1 MYYTR
6 IIQIPNYDWKVTI
19 FEPSVHELI
28 KLSDATGSLSASIDN
43 AKYTA
48 LEEALLPLIKEWDC
62 TDRQGNLLPI
72 KDMAQLPHT
81 VLLSI
86 AQGIFASVRGQS
98 DPKVDSALSPTS
110 PPATVVTP

>member
-28 KLSDATGSLSASIDN
+28 KLSDATGSLSSSIDN
-43 AKYTA
+43 AKYVA
-48 LEEALLPLIKEWDC
+48 LEESLSPLIKEWDC
-62 TDRQGNLLPI
+62 TDRQGVLLPI
-72 KDMAQLPHT
+72 KDMSLLPHT
-81 VLLSI
+81 VLLLI

-98 DPKVDSALSPTS
+98 DPKAASDLSPTS
-110 PPATVVTP
+110 PPATEGTP